1 MMITL
6 KIRFFVN
13 DLQQACM
20 SFGNTKS
27 GLAAIGSLVL
37 FLAYPPRS
45 AAQINST
52 VYEDFTQTI
61 LCPYLINPSSTD
73 SSYRFKARFNNI
85 NELGLVRNVSRFY
98 LDADKRL
105 GGREEQEGYHFA
117 GIQVTSAKIGD
128 YISRSRLQLRYSWM
142 GRISRRA
149 SVSSGIS
156 LGFINYAFLTT
167 QGGTG
172 GSDFGPDGSIG
183 VHYLRRSFSV
193 GLAVQ
198 QIFRPVLIPVHQSFR
213 LNRLYNLDISKKVDL
228 SPHVDLVSQLVL
240 QAADMD
246 AYSYGI
252 NVLASFFDVGLIG
265 VSNYHI
271 RKTSFSLGARDI
283 VLFNSTLLLMFS
295 YSIYHHEITVSDNH
309 IEVYLAIQK

>member
-1 MMITL
+1 M
-6 KIRFFVN
+6 N
-13 DLQQACM
+13 
-20 SFGNTKS
+20 FGNTKS

-37 FLAYPPRS
+37 FLAYLPMS
-45 AAQINST
+45 VAQINST

-73 SSYRFKARFNNI
+73 SSYRFKARFNNV
-85 NELGLVRNVSRFY
+85 NELGLARNVSRFY
-98 LDADKRL
+98 FDADKRL
-105 GGREEQEGYHFA
+105 GGGEEQEGYHFG
-117 GIQVTSAKIGD
+117 GIQVTNAKIGD
-128 YISRSRLQLRYSWM
+128 YISRSRLQLRYSWL
-142 GRISRRA
+142 GRISQRA
-149 SVSSGIS
+149 FLSSGIS

-183 VHYLRRSFSV
+183 LHYLRQSFSV

-213 LNRLYNLDISKKVDL
+213 LSRLYNLDVSKRMDL
-228 SPHVDLVSQLVL
+228 SPHADLTSQLVL

-246 AYSYGI
+246 TYSYGI
-252 NVLASFFDVGLIG
+252 NLLASFFDLGLIG

-271 RKTSFSLGARDI
+271 RKTSFSLGARNI
-283 VLFNSTLLLMFS
+283 VLFNSSLLLMIS

-309 IEVYLAIQK
+309 IEVYLAIQR

>member
-1 MMITL
+1 M
-6 KIRFFVN
+6 N
-13 DLQQACM
+13 
-20 SFGNTKS
+20 FGNTKS
-27 GLAAIGSLVL
+27 GMAAVWGLVL
-37 FLAYPPRS
+37 FLAHPPHCV
-45 AAQINST
+45 AQVNST

-61 LCPYLINPSSTD
+61 LCPYLINPSVTD
-73 SSYRFKARFNNI
+73 SAYRFKAQFNNV

-98 LDADKRL
+98 FDADKRF
-105 GGREEQEGYHFA
+105 GGEEQDSYHFA
-117 GIQVTSAKIGD
+117 GIQVTNAKIGD

-149 SVSSGIS
+149 SISSGIS

-183 VHYLRRSFSV
+183 IHYLRRNFSM
-193 GLAVQ
+193 GMAAQ

-213 LNRLYNLDISKKVDL
+213 LSRLYNLDVSKRIDL
-228 SPHVDLVSQLVL
+228 SPHADLTSQLVL

-246 AYSYGI
+246 TYSYGI
-252 NVLASFFDVGLIG
+252 NLLATFFDLGMIG
-265 VSNYHI
+265 VSNYHV
-271 RKTSFSLGARDI
+271 RKTSFSLGARNI
-283 VLFNSTLLLMFS
+283 VLFNSSLLLMIS

-309 IEVYLAIQK
+309 IEVYLAIQR